1 MAELEKTAAPTI
13 ENRDY
18 YTTMSHFY
26 RGELGRIMVWRQRLD
41 ATTNW
46 AILTATG
53 VITFALG
60 RPEISHVVFLLAN
73 LMVFLLL
80 TIEGR
85 RYRYYDAYR
94 ARVRMLEAHFLV
106 PVVVRRP
113 DMLEGD
119 WRSLL
124 AEDLLLPSYKMGVR
138 ESTGRRLNR
147 NYIWIFLIL
156 LGSWALK
163 IFIHGPPIDSLWM
176 FLKAAQQSQ
185 PLQPVLFWSLGVV
198 FYAILAALC
207 VYGYRSEKHTSSVE
221 VQRRAPSRD
230 RWQI

>member
-1 MAELEKTAAPTI
+1 MADPAKTTAPPI
-13 ENRDY
+13 GDREY
-18 YTTMSHFY
+18 YTAMSHFY

-60 RPEISHVVFLLAN
+60 HLEISHVVFMLAN
-73 LMVFLLL
+73 IMIFLLL

-106 PVVVRRP
+106 PVVVRRS

-124 AEDLLLPSYKMGVR
+124 AEDLLLPSYKMGIR

-156 LGSWALK
+156 LGSWILK
-163 IFIHGPPIDSLWM
+163 IFIHGPPIKSFGT
-176 FLKAAQQSQ
+176 FLKIAQQNQ
-185 PLQPVLFWSLGVV
+185 PLPAVLFWSLIIA
-198 FYAILAALC
+198 FYIMLIVLC
-207 VYGYRSEKHTSSVE
+207 IYGMKSHRISSE
-221 VQRRAPSRD
+221 VQRRATARG

>member
-1 MAELEKTAAPTI
+1 MTEPTKSPLPTI
-13 ENRDY
+13 SEREY
-18 YTTMSHFY
+18 YTAMSHFY

-46 AILTATG
+46 AIIAATG

-60 RPEISHVVFLLAN
+60 HPEVSHVVFLLAN

-106 PVVVRRP
+106 PVIVRRP

-119 WRSLL
+119 WRTLL
-124 AEDLLLPSYKMGVR
+124 AEDLLLPSYKIGIR
-138 ESTGRRLNR
+138 ASIGRRLNR

-156 LGSWALK
+156 LGSWVLK
-163 IFIHGPPIDSLWM
+163 MFIHGPPIKSLWG
-176 FLKAAQQSQ
+176 FVKAVQSSQ
-185 PLQPVLFWSLGVV
+185 PLPSVLFWVLGVG
-198 FYAILAALC
+198 FYSTLIALFI
-207 VYGYRSEKHTSSVE
+207 YGRRTSKSSIE
-221 VQRRAPSRD
+221 VQRRAPARE